1 MSSRV
6 TSASDPAYATAAV
19 TPNDD
24 NDLVTKATGGLFVTA
39 VGNVAFHDM
48 SGNVVTLTAV
58 AANTRIPIQARRVL
72 STGTTATVIA
82 LFA

>member
-6 TSASDPAYATAAV
+6 TSASDPAYSTAAV
-19 TPNDD
+19 TPN
-24 NDLVTKATGGLFVTA
+24 NSTDLVTKATGGLFVTA

-48 SGNVVTLTAV
+48 DGNTVTLTAV

>member
-6 TSASDPAYATAAV
+6 TSASDPAYETAAI
-19 TPNDD
+19 TPNDGT
-24 NDLVTKATGGLFVTA
+24 DLPTKATGGLFVVTA
-39 VGNVAFHDM
+39 GNVAFHDM
-48 SGNVVTLTAV
+48 GGRPIALLAV
-58 AANTRIPIQARRVL
+58 AAHTRIPIQARRVL